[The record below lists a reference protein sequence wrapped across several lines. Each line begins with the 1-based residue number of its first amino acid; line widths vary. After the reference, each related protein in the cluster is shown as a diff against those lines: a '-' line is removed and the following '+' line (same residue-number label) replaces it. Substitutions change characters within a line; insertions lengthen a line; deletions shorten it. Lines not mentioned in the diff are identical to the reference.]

1 MNIKLWIIY
10 KEGIGFSRIIAEM
23 LQDRLEDYID
33 VSVGNAKMID
43 PAFLVEEKFDCL
55 IIGDAITKAIPSPE
69 IQNWLIKYREV
80 SNNCNLVVKAVSGFY
95 IAPSDIKI
103 EPLWIESLQENINA
117 EMIFPPIL
125 SLKLNKAELT
135 LEDGA
140 LEIVKAYSNDF
151 IELLIENK
159 KKE

>member
-1 MNIKLWIIY
+1 
-10 KEGIGFSRIIAEM
+10 M

-33 VSVGNAKMID
+33 VSVGNAKMIE
-43 PAFLVEEKFDCL
+43 PTFLIEENLDHL

-95 IAPSDIKI
+95 IAPVDIKI
-103 EPLWIESLQENINA
+103 EPFWIEFLQENINA
-117 EMIFPPIL
+117 EMVYPPIL
-125 SLKLNKAELT
+125 SLRINKTELT

-140 LEIVKAYSNDF
+140 LEIVKEYSKDF
-151 IELLIENK
+151 TRFFIENK
-159 KKE
+159 KKNKRK

>member
-1 MNIKLWIIY
+1 
-10 KEGIGFSRIIAEM
+10 M

-33 VSVGNAKMID
+33 VSVGNAKMIE
-43 PAFLVEEKFDCL
+43 PTFLIEENLDYL

-95 IAPSDIKI
+95 IAPVDIKI
-103 EPLWIESLQENINA
+103 EPFWIEFLQENINA
-117 EMIFPPIL
+117 EMVYPPIL
-125 SLKLNKAELT
+125 SLRINKTELT

-140 LEIVKAYSNDF
+140 LEIVKEYSKDF
-151 IELLIENK
+151 TRFFIENK
-159 KKE
+159 KKNKRK